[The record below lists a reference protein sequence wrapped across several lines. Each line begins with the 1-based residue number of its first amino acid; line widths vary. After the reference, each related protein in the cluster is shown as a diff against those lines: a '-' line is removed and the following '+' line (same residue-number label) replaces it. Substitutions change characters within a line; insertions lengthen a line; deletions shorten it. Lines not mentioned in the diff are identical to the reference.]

1 MKKLYVILF
10 VTMLSCTVYSQT
22 TWNLRGGFGQVSY
35 RNEDSNGGKFDD
47 ECPTYF
53 GMLQCNIPVVSRFSV
68 SPTLI
73 GGGYGDLEGAVYSF
87 SALVGYRAKISNKTL
102 FFPKVGPAITGEGF
116 GVAVDLPFEMKHFII
131 GSTGYFADKYMIAL
145 TVGYKF

>member
-22 TWNLRGGFGQVSY
+22 TWNLRGGFGVVSY
-35 RNEDSNGGKFDD
+35 ENETSSNGRKFDD

-73 GGGYGDLEGAVYSF
+73 GGGYGDLEGGVFSF
-87 SALVGYRAKISNKTL
+87 SALVGY
-102 FFPKVGPAITGEGF
+102 PAGF
-116 GVAVDLPFEMKHFII
+116 CCFDRPPR
-131 GSTGYFADKYMIAL
+131 
-145 TVGYKF
+145 